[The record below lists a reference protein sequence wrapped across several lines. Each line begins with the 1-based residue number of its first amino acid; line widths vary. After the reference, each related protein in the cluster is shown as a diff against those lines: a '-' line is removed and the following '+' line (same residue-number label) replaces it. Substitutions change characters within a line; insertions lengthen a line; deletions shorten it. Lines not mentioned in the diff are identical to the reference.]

1 MKKGRDV
8 KVFNAISYTVIAV
21 ISLLCLIPFL
31 LVLMGSI
38 TDEQEIIQSG
48 FSLFPNSFSLE
59 AYRTALKDPMA
70 IVRAYGVTI
79 SLTVIG
85 TILGLFIVAMTG
97 YVLQRNK
104 FSFFFYFTTLFSGGL
119 VPWYILMVRYL
130 DLKDSYLAMLLPPL
144 LSVFNIIL
152 MKSYLNSIPQSLI
165 EAAKIDGA
173 GDFQIF
179 MKVILPLSKPALA
192 TVGLFIAIGYWN
204 DWYNCMLFINNEKL
218 YSLQYYLYKIVNNV
232 EAYKTILS
240 QTGGSIGAAID
251 MPSESLK
258 MALTIIVTGP
268 IILLYP
274 FIQKYFVQGVT
285 IGAVKE

>member
-38 TDEQEIIQSG
+38 TDEQEIIKSG

-97 YVLQRNK
+97 YVLQRKDFKWRNK
-104 FSFFFYFTTLFSGGL
+104 FSFSFTLLHYL
-119 VPWYILMVRYL
+119 VE
-130 DLKDSYLAMLLPPL
+130 DLYHGIS
-144 LSVFNIIL
+144 
-152 MKSYLNSIPQSLI
+152 
-165 EAAKIDGA
+165 
-173 GDFQIF
+173 
-179 MKVILPLSKPALA
+179 
-192 TVGLFIAIGYWN
+192 
-204 DWYNCMLFINNEKL
+204 
-218 YSLQYYLYKIVNNV
+218 
-232 EAYKTILS
+232 
-240 QTGGSIGAAID
+240 
-251 MPSESLK
+251 
-258 MALTIIVTGP
+258 
-268 IILLYP
+268 
-274 FIQKYFVQGVT
+274 
-285 IGAVKE
+285 